1 MKRVLVMATL
11 GVVTLAGFGAYDSA
25 SPRRGNAEA
34 SKPPLVVVMMENKDY
49 SRIISSASAPY
60 LNNTFLPQA
69 RVFTSYFAI
78 EHPSLPNYLDIVSGS
93 NQGCRRDG
101 CPRGTY
107 NVPSLFSQLTA
118 AGISWTAYNESM
130 LSNCALR
137 SKGKYAVKHNPAPYF
152 TTTTDCALN
161 DVPGIPDAATLPA
174 FSFVTPNLCSDMH
187 GHGGCPFRHDNIK
200 NGDTWLAA
208 NIDPLIAAGAE
219 VVIVFDEGKPTNNVL
234 CAVVGP
240 GIPPESVSPVLDHY
254 GLLAG
259 IETYFGLSKLG
270 NAATATEVPL

>member
-1 MKRVLVMATL
+1 MKRLLVVTTL
-11 GVVTLAGFGAYDSA
+11 GVLTLAGLWVYDSA

-34 SKPPLVVVMMENKDY
+34 SEPPFVIVMMENKDFD
-49 SRIISSASAPY
+49 RIVGSASAPY

-69 RVFTSYFAI
+69 RVFTSYSAI

-107 NVPSLFSQLTA
+107 NAPSIFSQLTA

-130 LSNCALR
+130 PSNCALHT
-137 SKGKYAVKHNPAPYF
+137 KGKYAVKHNPAPYF
-152 TTTTDCALN
+152 TTTTDCAIN
-161 DVPGIPDAATLPA
+161 DVPGIPDAGTLPA

-187 GHGGCPFRHDNIK
+187 GHAGCATRDSAK
-200 NGDTWLAA
+200 NGDDWLAA
-208 NIDPLIAAGAE
+208 HIDPLIAAGAE
-219 VVIVFDEGKPTNNVL
+219 VVIVFDEGRPTNMVL

-240 GIPPESVSPVLDHY
+240 GIAPESVSTALNHY

-259 IETYFGLSKLG
+259 METYFGLSKLG
-270 NAATATEVPL
+270 NAITATEVPL